1 MGLLE
6 WMVGSI
12 DLKVEVA
19 PRERCGAVVIR
30 REPLYENDRFR
41 VGL

>member
-1 MGLLE
+1 ME

-30 REPLYENDRFR
+30 RELLSEGDMFR
-41 VGL
+41 EGH